1 MEAAMTDPDLVFE
14 FDPQNVQHVEE
25 WIAARWPDA
34 TARKDSDG
42 ARLSWSFA
50 EPTTDGFTGVVA
62 TESFLSMTADA
73 VARVLDEARAV
84 CEDETGEGDCYLL
97 LATDG
102 AQAVRALDA

>member
-1 MEAAMTDPDLVFE
+1 
-14 FDPQNVQHVEE
+14 
-25 WIAARWPDA
+25 
-34 TARKDSDG
+34 
-42 ARLSWSFA
+42 
-50 EPTTDGFTGVVA
+50 
-62 TESFLSMTADA
+62 